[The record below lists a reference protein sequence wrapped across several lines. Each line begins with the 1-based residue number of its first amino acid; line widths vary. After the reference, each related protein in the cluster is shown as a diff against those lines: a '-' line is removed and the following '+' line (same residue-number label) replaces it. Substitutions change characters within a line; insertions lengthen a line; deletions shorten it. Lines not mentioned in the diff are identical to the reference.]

1 MNPSKTLILAAL
13 GASVVLAGCASGP
26 KGPPPLYGWSGYQ
39 SNLDTYFRQDK
50 AGLDEQIQSMETNKQ
65 KILAANQALPPGYQA
80 HLGLLYGKQGN
91 MARFQQDL
99 TAEKQQF
106 PEAASFVDFLLRS
119 FKSK

>member
-1 MNPSKTLILAAL
+1 MKTSKILTLAAL
-13 GASVVLAGCASGP
+13 SASVVLTGCATGP
-26 KGPPPLYGWSGYQ
+26 KGPPPLYGWSGYE

-65 KILAANQALPPGYQA
+65 KIQSANQALPPGYQA

-91 MARFQQDL
+91 LARFQQDL

-106 PEAASFVDFLLRS
+106 PEAESFIDFLLRS
-119 FKSK
+119 FKTQ

>member
-1 MNPSKTLILAAL
+1 MTPSKTLIVASLA
-13 GASVVLAGCASGP
+13 ASVVLAGCATGP
-26 KGPPPLYGWSGYQ
+26 KGPAPLYGWSGYE
-39 SNLDTYFRQDK
+39 SNLDTYFRQDQT
-50 AGLDEQIQSMETNKQ
+50 GLDGQIQSMETNKQ
-65 KILAANQALPPGYQA
+65 KILSANQALPPGYQA

>member
-1 MNPSKTLILAAL
+1 MNTSKILILALL
-13 GASVVLAGCASGP
+13 GTSVMLAGCAGP

-39 SNLDTYFRQDK
+39 SNLDTFFRQDK
-50 AGLDEQIQSMETNKQ
+50 AGLDEQIQSMETHKQ
-65 KILAANQALPPGYQA
+65 KMLSANQALPPGYHA

-106 PEAASFVDFLLRS
+106 PEAESFVDFLLRS

>member
-1 MNPSKTLILAAL
+1 MKPSKILILAAL

-39 SNLDTYFRQDK
+39 SNLDTYFRKDK

-106 PEAASFVDFLLRS
+106 PEAESFDDLLLRS
-119 FKSK
+119 SKSK

>member
-1 MNPSKTLILAAL
+1 MNTLKTLILALL
-13 GASVVLAGCASGP
+13 GTCVMLTGCAGP

-39 SNLDTYFRQDK
+39 TNLDTYFRQDK
-50 AGLDEQIQSMETNKQ
+50 AGLDEQIQSMETHKQ

-91 MARFQQDL
+91 MVRFQQDL

-106 PEAASFVDFLLRS
+106 PEAESFVDFLLRS

>member
-1 MNPSKTLILAAL
+1 MSPSKILIVAAL
-13 GASVVLAGCASGP
+13 GASVLLAGCASGP

-50 AGLDEQIQSMETNKQ
+50 AGLNEQIQSMEANKE
-65 KILAANQALPPGYQA
+65 KILSANQALPPGYQA

-106 PEAASFVDFLLRS
+106 PEAESFIDFLLRS